1 MSDRNERTDW
11 PDRALAVVF
20 GDRRGLALF
29 LGALVFAG
37 LYWRVRHFST
47 DQFAVLNALVAL
59 ADGHLAI
66 HDPVYGSA
74 VSPGTYVADGNLYG
88 RNYGHVVVALPVLFA
103 LRGLALVFDLQA
115 LLIGAWGLTFL
126 GFAVVVGRLVDRR
139 RLALRVASPVAL
151 GLFLGNVLVGEPLA
165 ERWVPLVALQVPT
178 ALAAAL
184 LAVMLYRLVA
194 RRHDVRLGVAAGAA
208 AVLATPVGFW
218 ATVPKRHSFSAL
230 LVVCCLYALYRSR
243 EAGNVAGATRFRALA
258 YGLVGLATWIH
269 AGEALVLF
277 VALAVVDVPTA
288 RSNRPRH
295 LALVGGAFVASLIPF
310 LLTNALVSG
319 DPFLPP
325 RLLPAADSVDAG
337 ALSGGSA
344 GSSATSTA
352 TAENTAAT
360 AGNVTPT
367 AGNAPTPTPAS
378 GGAGD
383 AGIIARIAATVAPV
397 GTAVNRFR
405 TLVLAGME
413 AGVRNPGRLVH
424 TFVRSGY
431 ASGLRTGEDVAVN
444 LSVLEA
450 MPLLGA
456 LIAGPLAVAGRIR
469 IRLATQDGRLP
480 VFPTAWFDDRSNV
493 AIRDRLR
500 LSPARTAEA
509 FVVVYA
515 LLLIGVMLR
524 RFPLHHMLTVR
535 YLHPIY
541 PLGLFSLV
549 GLPTV
554 RRVVDRRSRVL
565 VGSYGGTVAIGTPV
579 YVAFLTL
586 GNPVLGEA
594 VQAFALVALTAA
606 VAVAAWAAFAA
617 AAGRSHAR
625 AGAILLGVAA
635 GLVTTYLLVSGLAL
649 FSVERAFLL
658 PWSETLAEWI
668 GFGASGVGG

>member
-1 MSDRNERTDW
+1 MSDRNERTGW

-47 DQFAVLNALVAL
+47 DQFAVLNALVAF

-66 HDPVYGSA
+66 HEPVYGSA

-151 GLFLGNVLVGEPLA
+151 GLFLGNVLAGEPLA
-165 ERWVPLVALQVPT
+165 ERWVPLVALQIPT

-184 LAVMLYRLVA
+184 LAAMLYRLVA

-295 LALVGGAFVASLIPF
+295 LALVGGAFAVSLLPF
-310 LLTNALVSG
+310 LLTNTLVSG
-319 DPFLPP
+319 DPFVPP
-325 RLLPAADSVDAG
+325 RLLPVADSVDAG
-337 ALSGGSA
+337 ALGDGNA
-344 GSSATSTA
+344 GSSAPS
-352 TAENTAAT
+352 
-360 AGNVTPT
+360 TPT
-367 AGNAPTPTPAS
+367 AGNTTPTAGNTTTTPTA

-405 TLVLAGME
+405 TLVLTGME

-431 ASGLRTGEDVAVN
+431 APGLRTGEDVAVN

-469 IRLATQDGRLP
+469 TRLATRDGRLP
-480 VFPTAWFDDRSNV
+480 VSPTAWAADRSNA

-515 LLLIGVMLR
+515 LLLTGVMLR

-549 GLPTV
+549 GLPVV
-554 RRVVDRRSRVL
+554 RGVVDRRSRVL
-565 VGSYGGTVAIGTPV
+565 VGSYGGTVALGTPV

-635 GLVTTYLLVSGLAL
+635 GLVTAYLLVSGLAL

-658 PWSETLAEWI
+658 PWSETLAEWV
-668 GFGASGVGG
+668 GFGASGVDG